1 VSTSHFPI
9 FNNNRQ
15 LALSMLLRP
24 DHRLRFRSPP
34 ATTLASF
41 PVFTTLAPVSR
52 PRLRLCGALRP
63 ARARPSSLT
72 VRASAGSDAAVAR
85 APEMPQREVAR
96 TIAAEAEARL
106 GSRLLPSAVPADVAE
121 FRNGAG
127 NAVGSLGV
135 RRGVPGSS
143 VQFRTLVAGIR

>member
-1 VSTSHFPI
+1 
-9 FNNNRQ
+9 
-15 LALSMLLRP
+15 MLLRP
-24 DHRLRFRSPP
+24 DHRLLSRSPP
-34 ATTLASF
+34 ATTCAPVPVPSF
-41 PVFTTLAPVSR
+41 FATLALISR
-52 PRLRLCGALRP
+52 PRLRFRGALRF

-72 VRASAGSDAAVAR
+72 VRASAGLDAAVAR

-96 TIAAEAEARL
+96 ELAAEAEARL